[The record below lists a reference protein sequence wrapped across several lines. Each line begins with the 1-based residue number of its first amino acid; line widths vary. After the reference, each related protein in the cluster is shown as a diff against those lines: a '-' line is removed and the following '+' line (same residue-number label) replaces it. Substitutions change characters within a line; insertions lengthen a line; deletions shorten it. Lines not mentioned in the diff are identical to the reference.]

1 MSLEQLSG
9 EHLDAYELLW
19 TRVMRASG
27 VTLIAALMMVCIF
40 WPDMT
45 KMLVFGIVAVASLIV
60 LSVASVKLRALERGL
75 SGSDRKG
82 RSDMHSALE
91 GIDDY

>member
-1 MSLEQLSG
+1 MNLDQWSG
-9 EHLDAYELLW
+9 EHLDAYERLW
-19 TRVMRASG
+19 TRIMRASG
-27 VTLIAALMMVCIF
+27 VTLIAALVMVCIF
-40 WPDMT
+40 WRDVT
-45 KMLVFGIVAVASLIV
+45 TMLVFGTIAVASLIV
-60 LSVASVKLRALERGL
+60 LSIASVKLRELERGL